1 MNGLVLSIVLG
12 VLLFLV
18 FFVLALRGLPETG
31 HELAL
36 ERLRRMVPLGGLGFH
51 RPDLLFRACDY
62 EWLQSHAELHG
73 LLKQLRRDRRTIV
86 QSWLRLLA
94 GDVKTLWR
102 FRRFLARN
110 GVAVGALEEIRVAAS
125 ALMALAWLASLRV
138 MVFWLGPFTLAG
150 LLDGARGLV
159 ETTLHLSAGLLGHLP
174 QATWTEVERR
184 WSREAA

>member
-1 MNGLVLSIVLG
+1 MNELLLSIVLG
-12 VLLFLV
+12 ALLFFAFL
-18 FFVLALRGLPETG
+18 VLALRGLPETG

-36 ERLRRMVPLGGLGFH
+36 ERLRRMVPLGGLRFT

-62 EWLQSHAELHG
+62 EWLESRAELRG
-73 LLKQLRRDRRTIV
+73 LVKQLRRDRRSLV

-110 GVAVGALEEIRVAAS
+110 GVPVGMLEEIRVAAT
-125 ALMALAWLASLRV
+125 AWMALAWLASLRIL
-138 MVFWLGPFTLAG
+138 VFWLGPFAVAS
-150 LLDGARGLV
+150 LLNEAQGLV
-159 ETTLHLSAGLLGHLP
+159 ERTLRLSAGLLRHLP